1 MVGFNG
7 MDRIG
12 YCRRAAVLSGLLM
25 LTAAGTAQQAP
36 SVDTTPPQAVPTAP
50 GLKVLFGGTQADM
63 ESNWLQG
70 SKPAHWKIEEGAMV
84 SVGGDI
90 ATKEKFTNYQLHIE
104 FRVPYMPDKKG
115 QGRGNSGVFMQGRY
129 EIQVLDSYGIK
140 EPGTGDCGA
149 VYHQSAPLVNACKPP
164 LQWQTYD
171 IAYHAPHYDPT
182 DHAKLLESARVT
194 VVQNGLVVQN
204 EQVITG
210 LTHIVTP
217 PKNPPPIDPNAPPK
231 PAAPPEDLSTPGPI
245 RLQFHNNTV
254 AFRNVW
260 ILPLPDS
267 GAKHYEPR
275 GSAASMPQV
284 ESRRLPELSSR
295 SDCGS
300 VATSALASGSKLPIR
315 GRPSAPSVRSAVERA
330 SLSVAEA
337 VTRAASSAPPAGAPV
352 RGSMTWP

>member
-171 IAYHAPHYDPT
+171 VTYHKAVRDGDKIT
-182 DHAKLLESARVT
+182 KKARVT
-194 VVQNGLVVQN
+194 VLLNSVPII
-204 EQVITG
+204 EDAEI
-210 LTHIVTP
+210 
-217 PKNPPPIDPNAPPK
+217 NP
-231 PAAPPEDLSTPGPI
+231 TPGG
-245 RLQFHNNTV
+245 T
-254 AFRNVW
+254 
-260 ILPLPDS
+260 
-267 GAKHYEPR
+267 GAKE
-275 GSAASMPQV
+275 G
-284 ESRRLPELSSR
+284 E
-295 SDCGS
+295 DG
-300 VATSALASGSKLPIR
+300 ALLLQDHGNDVQYRNIWLAPI
-315 GRPSAPSVRSAVERA
+315 E
-330 SLSVAEA
+330 
-337 VTRAASSAPPAGAPV
+337 
-352 RGSMTWP
+352 